1 MGTDG
6 LKSTVLKGNGM
17 RLNAIVSALL
27 VTGLAAGTASAQN
40 VVISNARIIVGNG
53 QVIEKGSVVV
63 KDGKIASVGA
73 GAPTGAASGS
83 VKINGAGKTVMA
95 GFIDV
100 HRHLIYGP
108 PDRYFKEQ
116 AVDRM
121 RELLEAGFTTV
132 QAGGDDNGAILELK
146 RRVESGEI
154 KGPRILASD
163 RIATGR
169 MNSDEE
175 VRAAVRA
182 AKSGGYDSIAEIIYP
197 QSPPPAPP
205 TLKETHNLS
214 VALDEAA
221 KIGFPVQ
228 IHAVS
233 PANMVAAT
241 SIGGKKLIHTPHFEW
256 VTEAQADEVKNAGA
270 MVSSCTGFGPPVFDV
285 FNQDNK
291 PTFRDGK
298 PWPQGIISNE
308 GQGREGGLLP
318 INGRTLFDHGV
329 TYAYCTD
336 TNFNATA
343 ALNQELKTL
352 NVAFSILDIIRI
364 MGQNSADF
372 VDRGQE
378 LGTVQAGK
386 IADLVVLGGN
396 PLVGYWNFMTA
407 EVVIKGGSIVL
418 DKRGQPNAGKPMGK
432 PQT

>member
-1 MGTDG
+1 
-6 LKSTVLKGNGM
+6 M
-17 RLNAIVSALL
+17 RLSAIVSALL
-27 VTGLAAGTASAQN
+27 VTGLVAATASAQN
-40 VVISNARIIVGNG
+40 VVISNARIIVGDG

-63 KDGKIASVGA
+63 KDGKIASVA
-73 GAPTGAASGS
+73 PGAPAGAASGS

-108 PDRYFKEQ
+108 ADRYFKEQ

-132 QAGGDDNGAILELK
+132 QAGGDDNTAILELK
-146 RRVESGEI
+146 HRVESGEI

-163 RIATGR
+163 RVATGR
-169 MNSDEE
+169 LNSDEE
-175 VRAAVRA
+175 VRNAIRA
-182 AKSGGYDSIAEIIYP
+182 AKSAGYDSIAEVIYP
-197 QSPPPAPP
+197 QAPPPAPP
-205 TLKETHNLS
+205 TLKETHNLG

-241 SIGGKKLIHTPHFEW
+241 SIGGKKLIHTPHFDW
-256 VTEAQADEVKNAGA
+256 VTEAQADEVKAAGA
-270 MVSSCTGFGPPVFDV
+270 MVASCTGFGPPVFDV
-285 FNQDNK
+285 FNHDNK

-336 TNFNATA
+336 TNYNATA

-352 NVAFSILDIIRI
+352 NVAFSTLDIIRI

-372 VDRGQE
+372 IDRGKE
-378 LGTVQAGK
+378 LGTIQPGK
-386 IADLVVLGGN
+386 IADIVVLGGN

-407 EVVIKGGSIVL
+407 EVVIKGGAIVL

>member
-1 MGTDG
+1 
-6 LKSTVLKGNGM
+6 M
-17 RLNAIVSALL
+17 RLIGIVSALL
-27 VTGLAAGTASAQN
+27 VTGFVAGTASAQN
-40 VVISNARIIVGNG
+40 LVITNARIIVGDG
-53 QVIEKGSVVV
+53 HVIEKGAVVV
-63 KDGKIASVGA
+63 KDGKIASVT
-73 GAPTGAASGS
+73 PGAASGAARGS
-83 VKINGAGKTVMA
+83 VRIDGTGKTVMA

-108 PDRYFKEQ
+108 PDRYFAEQ

-132 QAGGDDNGAILELK
+132 QAGGDDNAAILELK

-154 KGPRILASD
+154 KGPRILAAK
-163 RIATGR
+163 RVVTAR
-169 MNSDEE
+169 LNSDEE
-175 VRAAVRA
+175 VRNAIRA
-182 AKSGGYDSIAEIIYP
+182 AKNEGYDSIAEIIYP
-197 QSPPPAPP
+197 MSPPPAPP
-205 TLKETHNLS
+205 TEKETHNLH
-214 VALDEAA
+214 VALEEAA

-233 PANMVAAT
+233 PANMAAAV
-241 SIGGKKLIHTPHFEW
+241 SIGGKKLIHTPHFDW
-256 VTEAQADEVKNAGA
+256 VSEAQAGQVAASGA

-285 FNQDNK
+285 FNHDNE

-308 GQGREGGLLP
+308 GQGREGGFLP

-352 NVAFSILDIIRI
+352 NVAFSTLDMIRI
-364 MGQNSADF
+364 MGQSSADF
-372 VDRGQE
+372 IDRGNE
-378 LGTVQAGK
+378 LGTIQAGRT
-386 IADLVVLGGN
+386 ADMLVLGGN

-407 EVVIKGGSIVL
+407 EVVIKDGAILL
-418 DKRGQPNAGKPMGK
+418 DERGKPNAGEPMGK

>member
-1 MGTDG
+1 
-6 LKSTVLKGNGM
+6 M
-17 RLNAIVSALL
+17 RFAAIVSALL
-27 VTGLAAGTASAQN
+27 VAGVAVSAAHGQN
-40 VVISNARIIVGNG
+40 VVISNARIIVGDG

-63 KDGKIASVGA
+63 KDGKIASVAA
-73 GAPTGAASGS
+73 GAASGAASGS
-83 VKINGAGKTVMA
+83 VRINGAGKTVMA

-108 PDRYFKEQ
+108 PDRYFAEQ

-132 QAGGDDNGAILELK
+132 QAGGDDNAAILELK
-146 RRVESGEI
+146 RRVESGQI
-154 KGPRILASD
+154 KGPRILAAS
-163 RIATGR
+163 RIVTGR
-169 MNSDEE
+169 LNSDDE
-175 VRAAVRA
+175 VRNAVRA
-182 AKSGGYDSIAEIIYP
+182 AKSAGYDSVSEIIYP
-197 QSPPPAPP
+197 QNPPPAPP
-205 TLKETHNLS
+205 TEKETHNLA

-233 PANMVAAT
+233 PANMSAAV
-241 SIGGKKLIHTPHFEW
+241 SIGGRKLIHTPHFDW
-256 VTEAQADEVKNAGA
+256 VTEAQADQVKASGA

-308 GQGREGGLLP
+308 GQGREGGFLP

-329 TYAYCTD
+329 VYAYCTD

-352 NVAFSILDIIRI
+352 NVAFSLLDIIKV
-364 MGQNSADF
+364 MGPNSAEF
-372 VDRGQE
+372 IDRGKE

-386 IADLVVLGGN
+386 VADLVVLGGN

-407 EVVIKGGSIVL
+407 EVVIKGGEVVL
-418 DKRGQPNAGKPMGK
+418 DKRGQPNAGKPMSK

>member
-1 MGTDG
+1 
-6 LKSTVLKGNGM
+6 M
-17 RLNAIVSALL
+17 RLIALVSTLL
-27 VTGLAAGTASAQN
+27 VSGLAATASAQN
-40 VVISNARIIVGNG
+40 VVISNARVIVGNG
-53 QVIEKGSVVV
+53 QVIEKGTVVV
-63 KDGKIASVGA
+63 KDGKIASVTPG
-73 GAPTGAASGS
+73 GVSTAARGS
-83 VKINGAGKTVMA
+83 TRINGAGMTLMA

-108 PDRYFKEQ
+108 PDRYFAEQ

-132 QAGGDDNGAILELK
+132 QAGGDDNTAILELK
-146 RRVESGEI
+146 HRVESGEI
-154 KGPRILASD
+154 KGPRILAAD

-169 MNSDEE
+169 MNSDDE
-175 VRAAVRA
+175 VRNAIRA
-182 AKSGGYDSIAEIIYP
+182 AKSAGYDSIAEVIYP
-197 QSPPPAPP
+197 LSPPPAPP
-205 TLKETHNLS
+205 TEKETHNLA

-221 KIGFPVQ
+221 KVGIPVQ

-233 PANMVAAT
+233 PANMVAAV
-241 SIGGKKLIHTPHFEW
+241 SIGGRKLIHTPHFEW
-256 VTEAQADEVKNAGA
+256 VTEAQADQVKASGA

-285 FNQDNK
+285 FNHDNK

-298 PWPQGIISNE
+298 PWPQGLISNE

-329 TYAYCTD
+329 IYAYCTD

-352 NVAFSILDIIRI
+352 NVAFSSLDIIKI
-364 MGQNSADF
+364 MGPNSAEF
-372 VDRGQE
+372 LDRGRDV
-378 LGTVQAGK
+378 GTIEPGK
-386 IADLVVLGGN
+386 VADIVVLGGN
-396 PLVGYWNFMTA
+396 PLAGYWNFMTA
-407 EVVIKGGSIVL
+407 EVVIKGGVVVL

>member
-1 MGTDG
+1 
-6 LKSTVLKGNGM
+6 M
-17 RLNAIVSALL
+17 RLIGIVSALL
-27 VTGLAAGTASAQN
+27 VTGVAASAASAQN
-40 VVISNARIIVGNG
+40 LVISNARIIVGDG

-63 KDGKIASVGA
+63 KDGKIASVSA
-73 GAPTGAASGS
+73 GAATRAASNS

-108 PDRYFKEQ
+108 PDRYFAEQ

-132 QAGGDDNGAILELK
+132 QAGGDDNAAILELK
-146 RRVESGEI
+146 RRVESGAI
-154 KGPRILASD
+154 KGPRILAAS
-163 RIATGR
+163 RVVTGR
-169 MNSDEE
+169 LNSDEE
-175 VRAAVRA
+175 VRNAVRA
-182 AKSGGYDSIAEIIYP
+182 AKTAGYDSIAEVIYP
-197 QSPPPAPP
+197 MNPPPAPP
-205 TLKETHNLS
+205 TEKETNNLR
-214 VALDEAA
+214 VALEEGA
-221 KIGFPVQ
+221 KIGLPVQ

-233 PANMVAAT
+233 PANMSAAV
-241 SIGGKKLIHTPHFEW
+241 SIGGRKLIHTPHFDW
-256 VTEAQADEVKNAGA
+256 VTEAQADQVKASGA
-270 MVSSCTGFGPPVFDV
+270 VVASCTGFGPPVFDV

-298 PWPQGIISNE
+298 PWPQGIVSNE
-308 GQGREGGLLP
+308 GQGREGGFLP

-352 NVAFSILDIIRI
+352 NVAFSLRDIVKI
-364 MGQNSADF
+364 MGPMSAEF
-372 VDRGQE
+372 IDRGQE
-378 LGTVQAGK
+378 LGTVQPGK

-396 PLVGYWNFMTA
+396 PLVGYWNFMTT
-407 EVVIKGGSIVL
+407 EVVVKGGAIVL
-418 DKRGQPNAGKPMGK
+418 DKRGKPNAGKPMDK

>member
-1 MGTDG
+1 
-6 LKSTVLKGNGM
+6 M
-17 RLNAIVSALL
+17 RLIAIVLTLL
-27 VTGLAAGTASAQN
+27 LAGFATTAAAQN
-40 VVISNARIIVGNG
+40 LVISNARIIVGNG
-53 QVIEKGSVVV
+53 QVLEKGTVIV
-63 KDGKIASVGA
+63 KDGKIASVMS
-73 GAPTGAASGS
+73 GAAATPTRGG
-83 VKINGAGKTVMA
+83 VRINGTGMTVMA

-108 PDRYFKEQ
+108 PERYFSEQ

-132 QAGGDDNGAILELK
+132 QAGGDDNAAILELK

-154 KGPRILASD
+154 KGPRILAAD

-169 MNSDEE
+169 MSSDDE
-175 VRAAVRA
+175 VRNAVRA
-182 AKSGGYDSIAEIIYP
+182 AKSAGYDSIAEVIYP
-197 QSPPPAPP
+197 LNPPPAPP
-205 TLKETHNLS
+205 TQKETHNLGI
-214 VALDEAA
+214 ALDEAA
-221 KIGFPVQ
+221 KVGIPVQ

-233 PANMVAAT
+233 PANMVAAV

-256 VTEAQADEVKNAGA
+256 LTEAQADQVKASGA

-285 FNQDNK
+285 FNHDNK

-329 TYAYCTD
+329 VYAYCTD

-352 NVAFSILDIIRI
+352 NVAFSTLDIIKI
-364 MGQNSADF
+364 MGPSSAEF
-372 VDRGQE
+372 IDRGQD
-378 LGTVQAGK
+378 LGTIQPGK
-386 IADLVVLGGN
+386 IADIVVLGGN
-396 PLVGYWNFMTA
+396 PLVGYWNFMTT
-407 EVVIKGGSIVL
+407 EVVIKGGAVVL
-418 DKRGQPNAGKPMGK
+418 DKRGQPNAGKPMDM

>member
-1 MGTDG
+1 
-6 LKSTVLKGNGM
+6 M
-17 RLNAIVSALL
+17 RPGIIFSALF
-27 VTGLAAGTASAQN
+27 VTGLVATTAAAQN
-40 VVISNARIIVGNG
+40 LVVSNARIIVGDG
-53 QVIEKGSVVV
+53 QVIERGSVVV
-63 KDGKIASVGA
+63 KDGRIASVMA
-73 GAPTGAASGS
+73 GAPTAVASGS
-83 VKINGAGKTVMA
+83 IRINGAGTTVMA

-108 PDRYFKEQ
+108 PDRYFSEQ

-146 RRVESGEI
+146 HRVERGEI
-154 KGPRILASD
+154 KGPRILAAY
-163 RIATGR
+163 RVATGR
-169 MNSDEE
+169 LNSDDEI
-175 VRAAVRA
+175 RNAVRA
-182 AKSGGYDSIAEIIYP
+182 AKSSGYDSIAEVIYP
-197 QSPPPAPP
+197 QAPPPAPP
-205 TLKETHNLS
+205 TEKETHNLA
-214 VALDEAA
+214 VALEEGAR
-221 KIGFPVQ
+221 IGMPVQ

-233 PANMVAAT
+233 PANMVDAVA
-241 SIGGKKLIHTPHFEW
+241 IGGKKLIHTPHWEW
-256 VTEAQADEVKNAGA
+256 VTEAQADDVKASGA

-285 FNQDNK
+285 FNHDNV

-298 PWPQGIISNE
+298 PWPKGIVSDE

-352 NVAFSILDIIRI
+352 NVAFSTLDIIRI

-372 VDRGQE
+372 IDQGKQ

-386 IADLVVLGGN
+386 LADLIVLGGN
-396 PLVGYWNFMTA
+396 PLVGYWNFMTT
-407 EVVIKGGSIVL
+407 EVVIKGGVVVL
-418 DKRGQPNAGKPMGK
+418 DKRGKPNAGKPMDK

>member
-1 MGTDG
+1 
-6 LKSTVLKGNGM
+6 M
-17 RLNAIVSALL
+17 RLIGIVSALL
-27 VTGLAAGTASAQN
+27 VTALAAGTASAQN
-40 VVISNARIIVGNG
+40 LVITNARIIVGDG

-63 KDGKIASVGA
+63 KDGRIASVS
-73 GAPTGAASGS
+73 PGAASGAARGS
-83 VKINGAGKTVMA
+83 VRINGTGKTVMA

-108 PDRYFKEQ
+108 PDRYFAEQ

-132 QAGGDDNGAILELK
+132 QAGGDDNAAILELK
-146 RRVESGEI
+146 RRVESGAI
-154 KGPRILASD
+154 KGPRILAAS
-163 RIATGR
+163 RVVTGR
-169 MNSDEE
+169 LNSDEE
-175 VRAAVRA
+175 VRNAIRA
-182 AKSGGYDSIAEIIYP
+182 ARSAGYDSIAEIIYP
-197 QSPPPAPP
+197 MSPPPAPP
-205 TLKETHNLS
+205 TEKETHNLR
-214 VALDEAA
+214 VALEEAA

-233 PANMVAAT
+233 PANMAAAV
-241 SIGGKKLIHTPHFEW
+241 SIGGKKLIHTPHFDW
-256 VTEAQADEVKNAGA
+256 VTEAQAEQVKASNG
-270 MVSSCTGFGPPVFDV
+270 MVASCTGFGPPVFDV
-285 FNQDNK
+285 FNHDNK

-308 GQGREGGLLP
+308 GQGREGGFLP

-352 NVAFSILDIIRI
+352 NVAFSTLDMIRI
-364 MGQNSADF
+364 MGQSSADF
-372 VDRGQE
+372 IDRGKE
-378 LGTVQAGK
+378 LGTIQPGK
-386 IADLVVLGGN
+386 IADIVVLGGN

-407 EVVIKGGSIVL
+407 EVVIKGGTIVL
-418 DKRGQPNAGKPMGK
+418 DKRGKPNAGKPMDK

>member
-1 MGTDG
+1 
-6 LKSTVLKGNGM
+6 M
-17 RLNAIVSALL
+17 RFFAIVSALL
-27 VTGLAAGTASAQN
+27 MTGFSATTVSAQN
-40 VVISNARIIVGNG
+40 LVISNARIIVGDG

-63 KDGKIASVGA
+63 KDGKIASVAA
-73 GAPTGAASGS
+73 GAPSGAASGS
-83 VKINGAGKTVMA
+83 TKINGAGMTVIA

-108 PDRYFKEQ
+108 ADRYFTEQ
-116 AVDRM
+116 ATDRM

-132 QAGGDDNGAILELK
+132 QAGGDDNAAILELK
-146 RRVESGEI
+146 RRVERGEI
-154 KGPRILASD
+154 KGPRILAAS
-163 RIATGR
+163 RVATGR
-169 MNSDEE
+169 LNSDEE
-175 VRAAVRA
+175 VRNAIRA
-182 AKSGGYDSIAEIIYP
+182 AKSAGYDSIAEVIYP

-221 KIGFPVQ
+221 KIGIPVQ

-241 SIGGKKLIHTPHFEW
+241 AIGGKKLIHTPHFEW
-256 VTEAQADEVKNAGA
+256 VTEAQADEVKATGA

-285 FNQDNK
+285 FNHDNK

-298 PWPQGIISNE
+298 PWPQGMISNE

-329 TYAYCTD
+329 VYAYCTD
-336 TNFNATA
+336 TNFNAMA

-352 NVAFSILDIIRI
+352 NVAFSTLDIIRI

-372 VDRGQE
+372 VDRGKE
-378 LGTVQAGK
+378 LGTIQAGK
-386 IADLVVLGGN
+386 IADIVVLGGN
-396 PLVGYWNFMTA
+396 PLVGYWNFMTT
-407 EVVIKGGSIVL
+407 EIVIKGGAIVL
-418 DKRGQPNAGKPMGK
+418 DKRGQPNAGKPMDK

>member
-1 MGTDG
+1 MR
-6 LKSTVLKGNGM
+6 LIALVSTVF
-17 RLNAIVSALL
+17 ATS
-27 VTGLAAGTASAQN
+27 LAATALAQN
-40 VVISNARIIVGNG
+40 LVISNARIIVGNG
-53 QVIEKGSVVV
+53 QVIEKGTVVV
-63 KDGKIASVGA
+63 KDGKIASVT
-73 GAPTGAASGS
+73 PGAASTVVRGS
-83 VKINGAGKTVMA
+83 TRINGTGMTVMA

-108 PDRYFKEQ
+108 PERYFTEQ

-132 QAGGDDNGAILELK
+132 QAGGDDNAAILELK
-146 RRVESGEI
+146 HRVESGEI
-154 KGPRILASD
+154 KGPRILAAD

-169 MNSDEE
+169 MNSDDE
-175 VRAAVRA
+175 VRNAIRA
-182 AKSGGYDSIAEIIYP
+182 AKSAGYDSIAEVIYP
-197 QSPPPAPP
+197 VSPPPAPP
-205 TLKETHNLS
+205 TEKETHNLAI
-214 VALDEAA
+214 ALDEGA
-221 KIGFPVQ
+221 KVGIPVQ

-233 PANMVAAT
+233 PANMVAAV

-256 VTEAQADEVKNAGA
+256 VTEAQADQVKASGA

-285 FNQDNK
+285 FNHDNQ

-298 PWPQGIISNE
+298 PWPQGLISNE

-329 TYAYCTD
+329 VYAYCTD

-352 NVAFSILDIIRI
+352 NVAFSTLDIIKI
-364 MGQNSADF
+364 MGPHSAEF
-372 VDRGQE
+372 VDRGRD
-378 LGTVQAGK
+378 LGTIEPGK

-407 EVVIKGGSIVL
+407 EVVIKDGVVVL
-418 DKRGQPNAGKPMGK
+418 DKRGQTNAGKPMGK

>member
-1 MGTDG
+1 
-6 LKSTVLKGNGM
+6 M
-17 RLNAIVSALL
+17 RHIAMVSALL
-27 VTGLAAGTASAQN
+27 VMGFSAGTAAAQN
-40 VVISNARIIVGNG
+40 LVISNARIIVGDG
-53 QVIEKGSVVV
+53 QVIEKGAVVV
-63 KDGKIASVGA
+63 KDGRIASVTPGA
-73 GAPTGAASGS
+73 APTATSGS
-83 VKINGAGKTVMA
+83 VRINGTGMTVMA

-108 PDRYFKEQ
+108 AERYFTEQ
-116 AVDRM
+116 AADRM

-132 QAGGDDNGAILELK
+132 QAGGDDNAAILELK
-146 RRVESGEI
+146 RRVERGEI
-154 KGPRILASD
+154 RGPRILAAD
-163 RIATGR
+163 RIPIGR

-175 VRAAVRA
+175 VRSAVRA
-182 AKSGGYDSIAEIIYP
+182 AKSAGYDSIAEVIYP
-197 QSPPPAPP
+197 QNPPPAPP
-205 TLKETHNLS
+205 TLKETHNLG

-221 KIGFPVQ
+221 KISFPVQ

-233 PANMVAAT
+233 PANMIAAA

-256 VTEAQADEVKNAGA
+256 VTEAQADEIKASGA

-285 FNQDNK
+285 FNHDNK

-298 PWPQGIISNE
+298 SWPQGIVSNE

-352 NVAFSILDIIRI
+352 NVAFSTLDMIRI
-364 MGQNSADF
+364 MGQNSAEF
-372 VDRGQE
+372 IDRGKD
-378 LGTVQAGK
+378 LGTIQPGK
-386 IADLVVLGGN
+386 IADIIVLGGN
-396 PLVGYWNFMTA
+396 PLVGYWNFMTT
-407 EVVIKGGSIVL
+407 EVVVEGGVVVL
-418 DKRGQPNAGKPMGK
+418 DKRGQPNAGKPMDK